1 VYQARRLSDASGFLP
16 YHQPIRRST
25 VDLLPRGVHREPVLS
40 CNGHP
45 IVISVDH
52 QGQEVQRRVILPGE
66 NPIEVVA
73 LLWEHLDQLD
83 PEHSRRN
90 YVARS
95 AQVSGLVAAILCT
108 AFAID
113 RLIVLLGTVP
123 PLT

>member
-1 VYQARRLSDASGFLP
+1 MS
-16 YHQPIRRST
+16 
-25 VDLLPRGVHREPVLS
+25 LLPRGVHREPVLS
-40 CNGHP
+40 CDGNP

-90 YVARS
+90 HVARN
-95 AQVSGLVAAILCT
+95 AQVAGLVAGLCS

-113 RLIVLLGTVP
+113 RLIVLMGTVP
-123 PLT
+123 PPT